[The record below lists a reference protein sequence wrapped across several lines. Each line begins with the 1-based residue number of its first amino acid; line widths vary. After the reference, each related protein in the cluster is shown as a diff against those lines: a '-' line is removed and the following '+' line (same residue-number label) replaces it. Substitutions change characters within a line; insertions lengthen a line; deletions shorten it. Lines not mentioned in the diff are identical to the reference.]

1 MTQPQPTPAAGGR
14 GPIGETLEPGREGL
28 LSLVTCGIYYY
39 YWVYMRGEELK
50 QHNGEG
56 MGGVVL
62 LLLSFVVVGPFLLAA
77 EVEKM
82 YQSDGRQ
89 SPESALTALWLLIPL
104 AGIYLYVSKMQRALN
119 DYWVSKGAAPLP
131 S

>member
-1 MTQPQPTPAAGGR
+1 MTQPAPGPATK
-14 GPIGETLEPGREGL
+14 GPIGQTRDAGREAL

-39 YWVYMRGEELK
+39 YWVYLNGEELK

-56 MGGVVL
+56 LGGVVL

-82 YQSDGRQ
+82 YQSDGRE
-89 SPESALTALWLLIPL
+89 SPISPLTALWLLLPL
-104 AGIYLYVSKMQRALN
+104 AGIYIFVQKAQTALN
-119 DYWVSKGAAPLP
+119 DYWMSKGAAPAA
-131 S
+131 